1 MTGNPKIAYSWCHWV
16 SNIVDSEWQYCDSDR
31 LMKKGVFVV
40 FSKVFIKSKSLL
52 KFVDG
57 FTEAVSIFIKTHLCI
72 GMNTANVKKWLAAH
86 LILIY

>member
-1 MTGNPKIAYSWCHWV
+1 
-16 SNIVDSEWQYCDSDR
+16 
-31 LMKKGVFVV
+31 MKKGVFVV

-72 GMNTANVKKWLAAH
+72 GMNTANVKK
-86 LILIY
+86 